1 LTDLPAG
8 HDTRAT
14 AQHDVGADH
23 KSSGLSAAVVNR
35 ILNTP
40 QLPSAVRARV
50 LEYIEEK
57 LAGLYGITNCS
68 FAAQVA
74 KSRSGDGC
82 IQSDAK

>member
-40 QLPSAVRARV
+40 QLPSAVRALV
-50 LEYIEEK
+50 LEYVEEK
-57 LAGLYGITNCS
+57 LAGLANCS